1 MMMMMMMMM
10 TKKKKPLKISELLVL
25 QQVHQLLLITDQ
37 F

>member
-1 MMMMMMMMM
+1 MMMM
-10 TKKKKPLKISELLVL
+10 TKKKKPLKISELLLL

>member
-1 MMMMMMMMM
+1 MMMM